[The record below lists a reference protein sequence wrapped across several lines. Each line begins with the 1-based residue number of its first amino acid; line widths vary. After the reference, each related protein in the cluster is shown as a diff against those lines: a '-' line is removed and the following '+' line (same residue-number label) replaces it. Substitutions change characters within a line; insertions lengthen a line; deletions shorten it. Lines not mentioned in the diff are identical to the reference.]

1 MMKSSWD
8 SLSREEGGKSAGGD
22 EDTTMFAQVFT
33 DKSVNFRT

>member
-22 EDTTMFAQVFT
+22 EDTTMFAQ
-33 DKSVNFRT
+33 